1 MAILRSKPING
12 KTLFFTTSPRT
23 PFKVLPEIKLLVN
36 KMEGE
41 VWNPETQRKFYQ
53 LLVDNDFFEGTASK
67 TPALS
72 ARDRIN
78 RIPKALGL
86 ITLPIIGYSDAG
98 REFVES
104 ENNKEEILLRQ
115 TFFV

>member
-53 LLVDNDFFEGTASK
+53 LLVDNDFFEGADSK

-86 ITLPIIGYSDAG
+86 ITLPTIGYSDAG

-104 ENNKEEILLRQ
+104 ENNKEEIS
-115 TFFV
+115 

>member
-53 LLVDNDFFEGTASK
+53 LLVDNDFLRE
-67 TPALS
+67 P
-72 ARDRIN
+72 
-78 RIPKALGL
+78 
-86 ITLPIIGYSDAG
+86 TLKLLLYLPEIEST
-98 REFVES
+98 EFL
-104 ENNKEEILLRQ
+104 KL
-115 TFFV
+115 